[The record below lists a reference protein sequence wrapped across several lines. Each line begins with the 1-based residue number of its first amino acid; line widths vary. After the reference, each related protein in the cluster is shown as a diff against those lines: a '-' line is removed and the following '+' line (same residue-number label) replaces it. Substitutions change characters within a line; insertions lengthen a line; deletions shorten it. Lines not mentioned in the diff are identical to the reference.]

1 MPCLWTSVDHGCVGG
16 GEIRPNFASAMS
28 PEFSTHVLPNGLRI
42 IHAWLPRDVSH
53 CALVINAGTRDER
66 TGKEGLAHFIE
77 HVLFKGTVQRKAFH
91 ILNRME
97 SVGGEV
103 NAYTTKEDTWIT
115 SSQRT
120 RHTERALELLA
131 DIAFRSTFPEAELD
145 KERDVVLDEIA
156 SVQDQPGD
164 VIFEDFEA
172 HLFENHPLGR
182 RILGDEESVRKLSR
196 SDVVEFVAAHYH
208 PHHMVLGVVGAVSWT
223 DVVHWAERH
232 FGEMKVEVATPLGL
246 SEAGSTRLDVP
257 ARVVPCA
264 IPPFRI
270 LEQRGLHQVHHLSGC
285 LAPGGDHQD
294 KLPMTVLANIL
305 GGPSMN
311 CRLNLNIRERH
322 GMAYHLEAN
331 HTVYQDVGV
340 FNVYFGTDARF
351 HDRVERLVRRELHSL
366 RTKALGTRQLH
377 DAKQQ
382 ILGQIALGHEHG
394 ASVLSGL
401 AKTYLMYDKVETLK
415 ALVEAIES
423 LTSSQLLEVANR
435 WMHEDH
441 MNQLVF
447 MTPPGQAPE

>member
-1 MPCLWTSVDHGCVGG
+1 M
-16 GEIRPNFASAMS
+16 AQ
-28 PEFSTHVLPNGLRI
+28 EFSTHVLPNGLRI
-42 IHAWLPRDVSH
+42 IHAWLPREVSH
-53 CALVINAGTRDER
+53 CALVINAGTRDEE

-77 HVLFKGTVQRKAFH
+77 HVLFKGTTQRKAFH

-120 RHTERALELLA
+120 RYTERALELLA

-164 VIFEDFEA
+164 VIFEDFETL
-172 HLFENHPLGR
+172 LFENHPLGR
-182 RILGDEESVRKLSR
+182 RILGDEDSVRKLSR
-196 SDVVEFVAAHYH
+196 CDVTDFVAANYR
-208 PHHMVLGVVGAVSWT
+208 PHRMVLGVVGSVSWAE
-223 DVVHWAERH
+223 VLHWAERH
-232 FGEMKVEVATPLGL
+232 FGEFGGAD
-246 SEAGSTRLDVP
+246 SESPSAGSARLDLP
-257 ARVVPCA
+257 SRVVPEGT
-264 IPPFRI
+264 PPFRRV
-270 LEQRGLHQVHHLSGC
+270 EPRGLHQVHHVSGC
-285 LAPGGDHQD
+285 LAPGGDHKD

-331 HTVYQDVGV
+331 HIVYQDVGM

-351 HDRVERLVRRELHSL
+351 HDRVEHLVSRELHSL
-366 RTKALGTRQLH
+366 RIKALGTRQLH

-401 AKTYLMYDKVETLK
+401 AKTYLMYDKVETMN
-415 ALVEAIES
+415 ALIDAIEG
-423 LTSSQLLEVANR
+423 LTASHLLEVANR

-441 MNQLVF
+441 MSQLVF
-447 MTPPGQAPE
+447 MTPPGQSREE